1 MADDEKP
8 PRDDELEAD
17 DMPPRSDDLGSS
29 DDKRVGDDEQP
40 VNDDRPANE
49 KPVVD
54 DAPMPDKKP
63 DRVPVQTRRVRRW
76 GLIALVLILIV
87 PALIFGAWSW
97 VTLNYSYSKGDRAG
111 YVQKLSRKGW
121 LCKTWEG
128 ELAMVNLPGAMP
140 EIFHF
145 SVRDDSIANLLQK
158 NIGKRVSIAYEEH
171 RGVPTSCFAETPY
184 YITNMRIVG
193 E

>member
-8 PRDDELEAD
+8 PLEEEPGPD
-17 DMPPRSDDLGSS
+17 DMPPRDDELASADEERS
-29 DDKRVGDDEQP
+29 VDDKPMVDET
-40 VNDDRPANE
+40 RMPA
-49 KPVVD
+49 
-54 DAPMPDKKP
+54 KKP
-63 DRVPVQTRRVRRW
+63 DNVATQTHRVRRW
-76 GLIALVLILIV
+76 GLTALVLILIV
-87 PALIFGAWSW
+87 PALVFGAWAW

-111 YVQKLSRKGW
+111 YVQKLSQKGW

-145 SVRDDSIANLLQK
+145 SVRNDSVAHLLQR
-158 NIGKRVSIAYEEH
+158 NLGKRVSIAYEEH

-184 YITNMRIVG
+184 YITNMRIIG